1 MTMNPRSRFLYELR
15 IAFPSIALYG
25 LAIPPKRAYSAA
37 MPQAHPA
44 IRRRY
49 SVLVKRQGRAAART
63 WAWEI
68 RRMPDHLA
76 VQLQRDGFNTAK
88 AATRAGRE
96 ALHTLLESLSEEK
109 PNA

>member
-15 IAFPSIALYG
+15 IAFTSIALYG
-25 LAIPPKRAYSAA
+25 VAIPPKSAYSAA

-49 SVLVKRQGRAAART
+49 SVLVKRQGGSRSGRHGRGTFAACQITSRSSSKGMAS
-63 WAWEI
+63 
-68 RRMPDHLA
+68 
-76 VQLQRDGFNTAK
+76 
-88 AATRAGRE
+88 
-96 ALHTLLESLSEEK
+96 LLESLSEEK